1 MTPPD
6 ATESDLPPRGL
17 RIRCCPACADLLE
30 MIGIVSGGKALAAD
44 PEEALLQPFMACG
57 CPLKRDLKKWE
68 ASLERL
74 RPEHIHVIHWYR
86 G

>member
-1 MTPPD
+1 
-6 ATESDLPPRGL
+6 
-17 RIRCCPACADLLE
+17 